1 MDFNQSNCNMTKI
14 LFLPLICLFFTNVS
28 IAQQDCACCTEMH
41 QQFDFW
47 VGDWIVSDTSGNVVG
62 ENTIVKLEDECIV
75 SEHWRGVAGLT
86 GRSYNYYNQADSTWN
101 QLWIDSSGSN
111 LVLKGHA
118 APGKMI
124 LQSELQQGE
133 KVDWYYNRI
142 TWTKNE
148 DGSVTQLW
156 EILDKNEGVLAV
168 AFNGIYWLKE

>member
-1 MDFNQSNCNMTKI
+1 MIKRI
-14 LFLPLICLFFTNVS
+14 LIGLPILLLPLSSF
-28 IAQQDCACCTEMH
+28 AQEDCACCTEMH

-47 VGDWIVSDTSGNVVG
+47 VGEWVVSDTSGNIVG

-75 SEHWRGVAGLT
+75 SEHWRGAAGLT

-111 LVLKGHA
+111 LSLKGYA
-118 APGKMI
+118 EPGKMI
-124 LQSELQQGE
+124 LQSELQKGQQ
-133 KVDWYYNRI
+133 VDWYFNRI

-156 EILDKNEGVLAV
+156 EILDKNEKRLTV
-168 AFNGIYWLKE
+168 AFHGIYRLKE